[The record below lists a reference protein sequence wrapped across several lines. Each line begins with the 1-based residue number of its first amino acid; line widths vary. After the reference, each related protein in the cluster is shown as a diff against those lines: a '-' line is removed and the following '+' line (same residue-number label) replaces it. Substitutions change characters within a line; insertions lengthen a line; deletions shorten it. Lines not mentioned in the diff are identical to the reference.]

1 MNKKKQIIKVV
12 KLSSIDKFFTTAN
25 IVLVVYSTIKGI
37 EYGLAT
43 YNNLKENELY
53 KEYIRQLNSKQ
64 PIGFKTYFKPNMEV
78 EDDEVSDI
86 EEKWTR
92 NI

>member
-1 MNKKKQIIKVV
+1 MNNKKQIIKVI

-43 YNNLKENELY
+43 YNSLKENALY
-53 KEYIRQLNSKQ
+53 KEYIRQLDNKR
-64 PIGFKTYFKPNMEV
+64 PIGFKTYIKPEMEV
-78 EDDEVSDI
+78 ENDKVSDI
-86 EEKWTR
+86 SETIRED
-92 NI
+92 

>member
-1 MNKKKQIIKVV
+1 MNKKKQIIKVI

-43 YNNLKENELY
+43 YNTLKENALY
-53 KEYIRQLNSKQ
+53 KEYIKQLDSKR
-64 PIGFKTYFKPNMEV
+64 PIGFKTYFKPEMEV

-86 EEKWTR
+86 SKPIRED
-92 NI
+92 

>member
-1 MNKKKQIIKVV
+1 MNKKKQIIKVI

-43 YNNLKENELY
+43 YNTLKENALY
-53 KEYIRQLNSKQ
+53 KEYIKHLDSKR
-64 PIGFKTYFKPNMEV
+64 PIGFNTYIKPNME
-78 EDDEVSDI
+78 EDDDKVSDI
-86 EEKWTR
+86 DGTTR
-92 NI
+92 EA

>member
-1 MNKKKQIIKVV
+1 MSKKKQIIKVI

-43 YNNLKENELY
+43 YNSLKENALY
-53 KEYIRQLNSKQ
+53 KEYIKHLDSKQ
-64 PIGFKTYFKPNMEV
+64 PIGFKTYIKPEMEV
-78 EDDEVSDI
+78 EDNDEVSVI
-86 EEKWTR
+86 EEKW
-92 NI
+92 

>member
-1 MNKKKQIIKVV
+1 MSKKKQIIKVI

-43 YNNLKENELY
+43 YNSLKENALY
-53 KEYIRQLNSKQ
+53 KEYIRQLDNKR
-64 PIGFKTYFKPNMEV
+64 PIGFKTYIKPEMEV
-78 EDDEVSDI
+78 EDDKASDI
-86 EEKWTR
+86 SEPTR
-92 NI
+92 EA

>member
-1 MNKKKQIIKVV
+1 MSNKKQIIRVI

-43 YNNLKENELY
+43 YNTLKENALY
-53 KEYIRQLNSKQ
+53 KEYIKQLDSKR
-64 PIGFKTYFKPNMEV
+64 PIGFKTYIKPEMEV
-78 EDDEVSDI
+78 EDDKVSDI
-86 EEKWTR
+86 NETIRED
-92 NI
+92 

>member
-1 MNKKKQIIKVV
+1 MINKKQIIKVV

-43 YNNLKENELY
+43 YNTLKENALY
-53 KEYIRQLNSKQ
+53 KEYIKQLDNKR
-64 PIGFKTYFKPNMEV
+64 PIGFNTYIKPNME
-78 EDDEVSDI
+78 EDDDKVSDI
-86 EEKWTR
+86 DGTTR
-92 NI
+92 EA

>member
-1 MNKKKQIIKVV
+1 MNNKKQIIKVI

-37 EYGLAT
+37 EYGIAT
-43 YNNLKENELY
+43 YNSLKENALY

-64 PIGFKTYFKPNMEV
+64 PIGFKTYFKPEMEV
-78 EDDEVSDI
+78 EDDKVSDI
-86 EEKWTR
+86 DETIRED
-92 NI
+92 

>member
-1 MNKKKQIIKVV
+1 MSNKKQIIKVI

-43 YNNLKENELY
+43 YNSLKENSLY
-53 KEYIRQLNSKQ
+53 KEYIKQLDNKR
-64 PIGFKTYFKPNMEV
+64 PIGFNTYIKPNMEV
-78 EDDEVSDI
+78 EDGQASDNNNTI
-86 EEKWTR
+86 RED
-92 NI
+92 